1 MELKFANK
9 ITTFAHPIVMG
20 IINCTPDSF
29 FEDSRKQ
36 LQDEVLQLAEKHLKD
51 GASILDL
58 GAFSTRPGID
68 FISESEELNRIKE
81 PLKWITSE
89 FPEAWI
95 SVDTFRA
102 SIADFCLQN
111 GAHIIN
117 DISGG
122 QFDEQLLD
130 VVSSY
135 QSPYIVMHLQGTPE
149 TMHHDYVY
157 GDISQD
163 VVHYFEK
170 RIAHYHSKGIQ
181 QLILDPGFGFS
192 KSMNDNFRLLGHLE
206 ELKALS
212 FPVLAGVSRKRMIW
226 KTLESSPE
234 QALNG
239 TTVLNTVA
247 LLKGADILRVHDVRE
262 AVEAVRLVRRM
273 TVES

>member
-29 FEDSRKQ
+29 FEGSRKQ
-36 LQDEVLQLAEKHLKD
+36 FRNEVLQLAEKHLKE

-68 FISESEELNRIKE
+68 LISENEELERIKE
-81 PLKWITSE
+81 PLKWISSE
-89 FPEAWI
+89 FPEAWV

-102 SIADFCLQN
+102 SVADFCLQN

-122 QFDEQLLD
+122 QFDEKILD
-130 VVSSY
+130 VVSRY
-135 QSPYIVMHLQGTPE
+135 QCPYIAMHLHGTPE

-157 GDISQD
+157 GNISQD

-170 RIAHYHSKGIQ
+170 RIAHYRSKGIQ

-192 KSMNDNFRLLGHLE
+192 KSMNDNFRLLEQLDD
-206 ELKALS
+206 LKTLS
-212 FPVLAGVSRKRMIW
+212 FPVLVGISRKRMIW
-226 KTLESSPE
+226 KTLGSSPQE
-234 QALNG
+234 ALNG
-239 TTVLNTVA
+239 TTALNTIA
-247 LLKGADILRVHDVRE
+247 LLKGASILRVHDVRE
-262 AVEAVRLVRRM
+262 AVEAIRLVQR
-273 TVES
+273 TINY

>member
-9 ITTFAHPIVMG
+9 INTFAHPIVMG

-29 FEDSRKQ
+29 FEGSRKQ
-36 LQDEVLQLAEKHLKD
+36 LRDDVLQLAARHLKD

-68 FISESEELNRIKE
+68 FISEHEELNRIKE

-102 SIADFCLQN
+102 SVADFCLQN

-130 VVSSY
+130 VVSRY
-135 QSPYIVMHLQGTPE
+135 QCPYIAMHLQGTPE
-149 TMHHDYVY
+149 TMHQDYVY
-157 GDISQD
+157 EDISKD
-163 VVHYFEK
+163 VIHYFEK
-170 RIAHYHSKGIQ
+170 QITKYRSKGIQ

-192 KSMNDNFRLLGHLE
+192 KSMNDNFRLLAHLK
-206 ELKALS
+206 ELKTLS
-212 FPVLAGVSRKRMIW
+212 LPVLAGISRKRMIW

-239 TTVLNTVA
+239 TTVLNTIA

-262 AVEAVRLVRRM
+262 AVEAVRLVSRM
-273 TVES
+273 HEG